1 MRMNTIEFGLMTLNP
16 LRHIYLRKIVIELQE
31 ISQLPPGKN
40 VLEIGCGNGVGSRYI
55 EEFFQPDQFTATDLD
70 ERLVEIARRNNKGN
84 KIKIEVGNAA
94 KLRFADNEFDA
105 VLGLSVIHH
114 IPNWRDCNAELQR
127 VIKPGGLLIIKE
139 LSIETFETPFG
150 KISRQ
155 IVSHPYDDMFR
166 KNELLECLKKGC
178 SCGDD
183 HGRSSP
189 ASNVRRFNSQVQLW
203 IRTKDPEISGS
214 NPIQGGLEGKRHPR
228 GCLKVAGL
236 RFRQSHE
243 RSEREN

>member
-1 MRMNTIEFGLMTLNP
+1 MRMNTIEFVLMTLNP
-16 LRHIYLRKIVIELQE
+16 LRHIYLRKIVTELQE

-114 IPNWRDCNAELQR
+114 IPNWRDCIAELQR

-166 KNELLECLKKGC
+166 KNELLECLKALGFSIC
-178 SCGDD
+178 DD
-183 HGRSSP
+183 RPHSIP
-189 ASNVRRFNSQVQLW
+189 VFL
-203 IRTKDPEISGS
+203 IDFY
-214 NPIQGGLEGKRHPR
+214 L
-228 GCLKVAGL
+228 VAKTDD
-236 RFRQSHE
+236 
-243 RSEREN
+243 